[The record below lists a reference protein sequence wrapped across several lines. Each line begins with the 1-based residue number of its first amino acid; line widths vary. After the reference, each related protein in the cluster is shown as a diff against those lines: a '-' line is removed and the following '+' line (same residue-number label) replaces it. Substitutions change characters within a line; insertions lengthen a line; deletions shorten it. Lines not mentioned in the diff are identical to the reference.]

1 MEEQLDNTK
10 YGEKKQQKGT
20 PPLLKLDVWK
30 KYIMF
35 SPPGR
40 SFALLCSRAQLCAP
54 LLKAQLCSPLLRRS
68 FALLSSRYSLA
79 LLSSVMR
86 SNDNDICRSTCFP
99 LLSSLGSSC

>member
-1 MEEQLDNTK
+1 MEEQLDNTNMAR
-10 YGEKKQQKGT
+10 KKQQKGT

-35 SPPGR
+35 SPQGR

-68 FALLSSRYSLA
+68 FALLSSRYSSV
-79 LLSSVMR
+79 LLSLVMR
-86 SNDNDICRSTCFP
+86 S
-99 LLSSLGSSC
+99 SS